1 MAAQLYPLLF
11 SEHFL
16 RHRLAQ
22 RYHQDLESL
31 RPRAQSSWDALLK
44 RWGKER
50 HVLAQLSEADLEKR
64 WVYPLLDDLWP
75 DSLLSQA
82 QQSGDRPDFT
92 FYKSPQDR
100 DAAGQPGADTFAQAV
115 ALGELKSWDT
125 DLDKVKGKESP
136 HGQIRRYIG
145 NLLPQWGL
153 LTNGRLWR
161 LYAQNVRTAD
171 KSFVTFD
178 LVEMIEQQEFGTFL
192 RFFFLFEQQA
202 VLSGRLELIQEESN
216 RFVVGVGEALRRQ
229 VFTALEAIV
238 NGWAG
243 LDPALAQDEAG
254 RKRLY
259 DSGVIYLYRLLFL
272 LYAESRDLLPLG
284 NATYYREFSLA
295 HLLDMIEEAQP
306 LDTHYPAGTLLA
318 DELAELFACLNHG
331 RLEAGIAAYNG
342 GLFRPTGVPG
352 VEAPLVDDAGRR
364 LPNSALGAVLRALAY
379 ADGER
384 VDYYDLR
391 VQQLGT
397 IYEGLLE
404 HHLEWVNGRLA
415 LVYERGERK
424 VLGGF
429 YTPDEVVA
437 YIVQQTLEPLVK
449 QSPTK
454 HRPVE
459 EIMGLRVLDP
469 AMGSGHFL
477 VGVLEYLAEAAG
489 RAELEAYGYTDSVA
503 PDTTPYKR
511 AIAERCLYGVD
522 LNPLAVELAKLSLWL
537 ATADRGKPLSFLDH
551 HFKCGN
557 SLVGAWVRDLGHPPR
572 LKGKR
577 QQQVQAGQM
586 SLFETHLNA
595 RLPVMMGEV
604 LKILQQPSDDLD
616 QVRAKDAANQAVED
630 LRAPFLA
637 VAHAWT
643 AASFGLD
650 VAAAYDHLLNLLPS
664 PDTLLSE
671 PLAQEAG
678 TLARQHTFFHW
689 ELTFPDAFYQVVQ
702 GGAQRRPDAGFH
714 AVVGNPPYVRSITL
728 KASAP
733 DLWDVYRQRFSTAAR
748 REFDVYLCF
757 VEQGYRLLAPD
768 GRLTYILPNKWL
780 TSHVGAG
787 LRELLSREKAVYK
800 VVDWG
805 GFQVFTEATTYTC
818 LLFLRRC
825 PQMQIEV
832 SRLQA
837 AQGAAIPLPGQGGL
851 WESGKIP
858 STPLDTSPWVF
869 SLGGTADLLAR
880 ISTLPKLGEIA
891 AIFQGTG
898 TRADPVFVLNKTTT
912 GPHSPLLG
920 CVIDLEPTLIQ
931 PALVGRDIAPFWHDT
946 ETCLLFPYRLEQGK
960 IRLIPMAELQAQ
972 HPKTWAYL
980 NEPAVRKTLE
990 DREGGRFRNREDWY
1004 AYGRPQN
1011 MHLLALPKIVLPDIA
1026 RRGTCAVD
1034 EVGRY
1039 ILDTAYGVRVR
1050 QGAPYSLWTL
1060 AGLLNSRFFAFF
1072 LQQTGTKL
1080 RGGYFRMKT
1089 AYLAPFPVPQIP
1101 DHEQQQLETF
1111 AKRLTDLSHQRYQLH
1126 RATCHRILVDLL
1138 PPGGRLNQKL
1148 DRWWELDFPSFRT
1161 EAKKCG
1167 GQDIPVPERAQWEH
1181 YLQTQAQEYLR
1192 LRGEIVTAAEALD
1205 RQVYALYGLTPVE
1218 VALIEKET
1226 KYRHGEA

>member
-44 RWGKER
+44 RWDKER
-50 HVLAQLSEADLEKR
+50 HVLAQLSESDLEKR

-100 DAAGQPGADTFAQAV
+100 DAAGQPGADPFAQAV
-115 ALGELKSWDT
+115 ALGEVESWDT

-178 LVEMIEQQEFGTFL
+178 LVEMIKQQEFETFL

-202 VLSGRLELIQEESN
+202 ILSKRLDLIQEESN

-229 VFTALEAIV
+229 VFAALEAIV

-272 LYAESRDLLPLG
+272 LYAESRDLLPLE
-284 NATYYREFSLA
+284 NAVYRREYSLA
-295 HLLDMIEEAQP
+295 HLLDMLEEDQP
-306 LDTHYPAGTLLA
+306 LDTAYPAGTLLA
-318 DELAELFACLNHG
+318 DELADLFAHLNRG
-331 RLEAGIAAYNG
+331 RPEAGIAAYNG
-342 GLFRPTGVPG
+342 GLFRPTGIPG
-352 VEAPLVDDAGRR
+352 LEAPLVDDANRR

-404 HHLEWVNGRLA
+404 HHLEWANGRLVP
-415 LVYERGERK
+415 VYDRGERK

-437 YIVQQTLEPLVK
+437 YIVQQTLEPLVR
-449 QSPTK
+449 QSSGK
-454 HRPVE
+454 YRSVE

-477 VGVLEYLAEAAG
+477 VGALEYLAEAAA
-489 RAELEAYGYTDSVA
+489 RAALQAHNIADTVV
-503 PDTTPYKR
+503 PDTTWYKR

-572 LKGKR
+572 LKGKQ
-577 QQQVQAGQM
+577 QQQVLAGQM
-586 SLFETHLNA
+586 SLFETHLDA
-595 RLPVMMGEV
+595 LLPTMMGEV
-604 LKILQQPSDDLD
+604 IKILEQPSDNLA
-616 QVRAKDAANQAVED
+616 QVQEKAAANQAVED

-650 VAAAYDHLLNLLPS
+650 VAASYDHLLNLLPK
-664 PDTLLSE
+664 PDALLAE

-678 TLARQHTFFHW
+678 ALARQHTFFHW
-689 ELTFPDAFYQVVQ
+689 ELAFPDAFYQVVQ

-714 AVVGNPPYVRSITL
+714 AVVGNPPYVR
-728 KASAP
+728 
-733 DLWDVYRQRFSTAAR
+733 Q
-748 REFDVYLCF
+748 
-757 VEQGYRLLAPD
+757 
-768 GRLTYILPNKWL
+768 
-780 TSHVGAG
+780 
-787 LRELLSREKAVYK
+787 ELLGPYK
-800 VVDWG
+800 PF
-805 GFQVFTEATTYTC
+805 FQGQYETY
-818 LLFLRRC
+818 
-825 PQMQIEV
+825 Q
-832 SRLQA
+832 
-837 AQGAAIPLPGQGGL
+837 
-851 WESGKIP
+851 
-858 STPLDTSPWVF
+858 
-869 SLGGTADLLAR
+869 GTADLYVYFFERALNLLAANGR
-880 ISTLPKLGEIA
+880 LGYIGSNSWLRTRYATPLRRYLRTRVTVERLVDLGDNRVFADAPDVYTAIALLRRAVPPADHDAQVAVFARGEVIDLSPAALAPRWITVDIHDQPDAGWRLEKGTSRSLGQKILAAGKPLAEVVGGQIYRGVLTGLNEAFIVDQATRDRLAQQDPTCAALLKPLVNGEDVRPWYVEDEGRYLIAIPDGWTRSTAQQAFADEAAAWQWFGQRHPALVQHLTPFADRARARTDQGEYWWELRPCAYWGLFEQPKILWPEMSKYPRFA
-891 AIFQGTG
+891 L
-898 TRADPVFVLNKTTT
+898 ADAGVVGNKTTFMI
-912 GPHSPLLG
+912 PAADYYLLG
-920 CVIDLEPTLIQ
+920 ILMSRPAWFAVQTICQ
-931 PALVGRDIAPFWHDT
+931 PIG
-946 ETCLLFPYRLEQGK
+946 E
-960 IRLIPMAELQAQ
+960 
-972 HPKTWAYL
+972 
-980 NEPAVRKTLE
+980 
-990 DREGGRFRNREDWY
+990 
-1004 AYGRPQN
+1004 
-1011 MHLLALPKIVLPDIA
+1011 
-1026 RRGTCAVD
+1026 RG
-1034 EVGRY
+1034 
-1039 ILDTAYGVRVR
+1039 
-1050 QGAPYSLWTL
+1050 
-1060 AGLLNSRFFAFF
+1060 GLLRYMLSEQFMEH
-1072 LQQTGTKL
+1072 L
-1080 RGGYFRMKT
+1080 
-1089 AYLAPFPVPQIP
+1089 PIP
-1101 DHEQQQLETF
+1101 DAPDAERQVVAALAQ
-1111 AKRLTDLSHQRYQLH
+1111 KLTDLSRQRYQVR
-1126 RATCHRILVDLL
+1126 RATGHRIQVDLL
-1138 PPGGRLNQKL
+1138 PQGVRLNQKL
-1148 DRWWELDFPSFRT
+1148 GRWWELDFTAFRT
-1161 EAKKCG
+1161 EVKKCG

-1192 LRGEIVTAAEALD
+1192 LRGDIVTAAEALD
-1205 RQVYALYGLTPVE
+1205 QQVYDLYGLGPAEIDLVKKATG
-1218 VALIEKET
+1218 
-1226 KYRHGEA
+1226 YGYGEI